1 MLRMIIVE
9 DEHLIRNWLS
19 QVIDYKQMGIDLLA
33 CVRDGQEGIE
43 VIEGYR
49 PDIVLTDIMMPR
61 KTAFDMFEATRT
73 IPYQKIILSSF
84 SDFQNAKKAIRY
96 GVYNFLE
103 KPLDKEELRDC
114 LWQICLDL
122 KTEAAP
128 LASEEGLSKQ
138 FPTIDLPVIDGNYLS
153 AQVISYLHHHYNQT
167 LSTERIA
174 HHFGYSE
181 SYLYKKVK
189 EELGITIKDYLN
201 RYRIRRA
208 IKLILEEPHLLVYQV
223 SEAVG
228 YSDYNYFGKVFRRYT
243 GLTFTEFKENF
254 TH

>member
-43 VIEGYR
+43 AIEQYQ

-61 KTAFDMFEATRT
+61 KTAFDMFEATKR
-73 IPYQKIILSSF
+73 IPYQKIVLSSF
-84 SDFQNAKKAIRY
+84 SDFQNAKKAMQY

-103 KPLDKEELRDC
+103 KPLDTDELRDC

-122 KTEAAP
+122 KSDNIL
-128 LASEEGLSKQ
+128 LAKEEELNKQ
-138 FPTIDLPVIDGNYLS
+138 FPTIALPVSEDTSLS
-153 AQVISYLHHHYNQT
+153 AQVIAYLHHHYNQT
-167 LSTERIA
+167 ISTEAIA
-174 HHFGYSE
+174 HQFGYSE

-189 EELGITIKDYLN
+189 EELGITLKDYLN
-201 RYRIRRA
+201 RYRVRQA
-208 IKLILEEPHLLVYQV
+208 IQCILADPSLMVYQV
-223 SEAVG
+223 SATVG
-228 YSDYNYFGKVFRRYT
+228 FSDYNYFGKVFRRYT

>member
-9 DEHLIRNWLS
+9 DEHLIRNWLCH
-19 QVIDYKQMGIDLLA
+19 VIDYKEMGIELLA

-43 VIEGYR
+43 AIMTFD

-61 KTAFDMFEATRT
+61 KTAFDMFEATRKYK
-73 IPYQKIILSSF
+73 YQKIILSSF
-84 SDFQNAKKAIRY
+84 SDFQNAKRAMQY
-96 GVYNFLE
+96 GVINFLE
-103 KPLDKEELRDC
+103 KPLDTDELRDC
-114 LWQICLDL
+114 LWQISLDL
-122 KTEAAP
+122 
-128 LASEEGLSKQ
+128 SETSKPEDLSQQ
-138 FPTIDLPVIDGNYLS
+138 FPNISLPLVEDKQLS
-153 AQVISYLHHHYNQT
+153 AQVVAYLHHHYNESI
-167 LSTERIA
+167 STETIA

-201 RYRIRRA
+201 RYRIRQA
-208 IKLILEEPHLLVYQV
+208 IKLILVEPYLLVYQV